1 MVTWSV
7 GAATREASSPCLIIS
22 GTNFWSLSIKTFVW
36 TSKPLV
42 LKSVLKI
49 IKKEVEVYTSNW
61 NEWSKIFR
69 NHPWVSNSII
79 HFFSHKIYI
88 MLGDRCYLHLVI
100 NKSYFKNEGKTWK
113 SNLHQTACFYTDVN
127 FWRFQERPTQTWQE
141 GELLFRK
148 TNIKLHLHFF
158 SLVLK

>member
-49 IKKEVEVYTSNW
+49 IKKEVEVYTSNR

-79 HFFSHKIYI
+79 HFFRHKIYV

-100 NKSYFKNEGKTWK
+100 NKSYFKNEKKTMKIKPPPNRLLLHWCQFLEVPGKTNP
-113 SNLHQTACFYTDVN
+113 NLTRRGT
-127 FWRFQERPTQTWQE
+127 
-141 GELLFRK
+141 
-148 TNIKLHLHFF
+148 
-158 SLVLK
+158 SLS